1 MVAITGASG
10 LLGTFIASKFRL
22 HGEDVIGLTRQK
34 IKAIKSHQPQNKIN
48 WKEVNILD
56 AISLRESLKEV
67 HTVIHS
73 AALVSFNPRRR
84 KEIFETNVTGT
95 KNIVDCCLAAGVKKL
110 IHISSV
116 AALGR
121 PKGVNKINETSL
133 WMNDK
138 LSPDYALSK
147 YQAELEVYR
156 GYEEGLNVSIVN
168 PSVILAP
175 SDWNYSSAQIF
186 KYIWNENSFYI
197 NGFINYVD
205 VRDVANIIY
214 ELSLSDYNGERFIAC
229 ANNTSFKHIF
239 DEIAKRFNKIP
250 PHIKVNKTL
259 AKAIAYLEEVR
270 SFLTNQEPI
279 LTKQTAEV
287 PSEPFRYDHKKT
299 VEKLKI
305 NFHSLPE
312 TLDFCCDYYLQKN
325 TTNK

>member
-1 MVAITGASG
+1 MIAITGASG
-10 LLGTFIASKFRL
+10 LLGSFIASKFTL
-22 HGEDVIGLTRQK
+22 QGEDVIGLTRQRG
-34 IKAIKSHQPQNKIN
+34 KAFESHQHQKEIK

-56 AISLRESLKEV
+56 SISLMESLKDV

-84 KEIFETNVTGT
+84 KEIFETNVIGT
-95 KNIVDCCLAAGVKKL
+95 RNVVDCCLAAGVKKL

-121 PKGVNKINETSL
+121 PKGVSKISETSL

-138 LSPDYALSK
+138 LNPDYALSK

-175 SDWNYSSAQIF
+175 SDWNYSSARIF

-197 NGFINYVD
+197 HGFINYVD
-205 VRDVANIIY
+205 VRDVANLIY
-214 ELSLSDYNGERFIAC
+214 ELSLSDYNGERFIAS
-229 ANNTSFKHIF
+229 ASNTSFKNLF
-239 DEIAKRFNKIP
+239 DEIAKRFNKKP
-250 PHIKVNKTL
+250 PYIKVYKTL
-259 AKAIAYLEEVR
+259 VKAIAYLEEVR

-287 PSEPFRYDHKKT
+287 PSQPFYYDHKKT
-299 VEKLKI
+299 VENLKI
-305 NFHSLPE
+305 NFQSLDE
-312 TLDFCCDYYLQKN
+312 TLDFCCHYYLQHN